1 MFSVL
6 TVSVLS
12 VPQCRLTPEFFL
24 LLADFR
30 VPLNSV
36 RCCFYVSHFSE

>member
-24 LLADFR
+24 LANFR

-36 RCCFYVSHFSE
+36 KCCFYVSHFSE